1 MFRINLYQ
9 AETLSPAAREFA
21 GHVRRSVAA
30 S

>member
-9 AETLSPAAREFA
+9 AATLSPVAREFV

-30 S
+30 G